1 MNIMYIFVGD
11 GAYTVPQKPRK
22 QYITNINLQNLR
34 ETFAGV
40 GRCGHRPLLLC
51 NNLNFTFAFKYGILK
66 EKRNEVYQNVKQ
78 KYLFN

>member
-40 GRCGHRPLLLC
+40 GRCGHRPLRMLLTKFI
-51 NNLNFTFAFKYGILK
+51 NYLRI
-66 EKRNEVYQNVKQ
+66 QNP
-78 KYLFN
+78 